1 MTLFANGTEIG
12 MERLTDTSSITDTG
26 QHLVASLMVDN
37 ITNTTS
43 DVVFRR
49 SDVELIGVGIILAL
63 VIGTTIFGN
72 LLVTVTVITNKNIQ
86 TPTNY
91 FILSLAVTDLCIGI
105 LVMPFSAVNTL
116 HWEWPLGA
124 IFCNIY
130 TSFDVMLCTVSIL
143 TLFAISLDRYF
154 AVTIPLR
161 YPQKV
166 SCRIVRRLCAAV
178 WLFSF
183 VLAFVPIMLG
193 WNTVDG
199 KVQNMD
205 NPRACEFGLNRI
217 YVMLISIGTYFAPL
231 IVMSALYM
239 KVLLITK
246 RQVQRLSKMCQMGHF
261 GNSDGVLLR
270 RGSTERQHRQKL
282 ASDTKATITLASL
295 VLAFAICWVPYF
307 ALFTVKPFVQ
317 TPINIH
323 ADLFCLWLG
332 YLNSAI
338 NPFLYAYYS
347 SAFRNAFA
355 RVLCR
360 GLLAKYVYNAKLKQ
374 RRHKA
379 NMTRDTAEM
388 SALNG
393 RRNRPAPV

>member
-1 MTLFANGTEIG
+1 MALMGNFSAE
-12 MERLTDTSSITDTG
+12 MDRLTDTDIPDTRQLSKWESG
-26 QHLVASLMVDN
+26 DMFN
-37 ITNTTS
+37 ITQYATQTLPL
-43 DVVFRR
+43 R
-49 SDVELIGVGIILAL
+49 SNVELICVGFMLTLII
-63 VIGTTIFGN
+63 VTTIFGN
-72 LLVTVTVITNKNIQ
+72 LLVTVTVITNKIIQ

-91 FILSLAVTDLCIGI
+91 FILSLAVTDLCIGV

-130 TSFDVMLCTVSIL
+130 ISIDVMLCTVSIL
-143 TLFAISLDRYF
+143 TLFVISLDRYF
-154 AVTIPLR
+154 TVTIPMR

-166 SCRIVRRLCAAV
+166 TCRIVRRLCAAV
-178 WLFSF
+178 WVFSF

-199 KVQNMD
+199 NIQNMD
-205 NPRACEFGLNRI
+205 NPRACEFGLNKI
-217 YVMLISIGTYFAPL
+217 YVMLVSICTYFAPL

-246 RQVQRLSKMCQMGHF
+246 QQVQRLSKMCQMGHF
-261 GNSDGVLLR
+261 GTVDGGLIR
-270 RGSTERQHRQKL
+270 RGSTEKQHRQKL

-307 ALFTVKPFVQ
+307 TLFTVKPFLESS
-317 TPINIH
+317 INIH

-360 GLLAKYVYNAKLKQ
+360 GILAKYIYNAKLQQ
-374 RRHKA
+374 RRHNA
-379 NMTRDTAEM
+379 NLARDTDEF

-393 RRNRPAPV
+393 RRHRPGPV